1 MEETQCDLE
10 LAVAWCV
17 NAKSSL
23 SNIHGFSPYQLA
35 INTYPK
41 LPFMMSNSVVA
52 LTATSSSKVIPNN
65 LKAIHKAREG
75 FIASENS
82 EKIKRASAH
91 NIRTSG
97 DIKYITGD
105 HVYFKSA
112 DSREWHGPVTVLG

>member
-1 MEETQCDLE
+1 
-10 LAVAWCV
+10 
-17 NAKSSL
+17 
-23 SNIHGFSPYQLA
+23 
-35 INTYPK
+35 
-41 LPFMMSNSVVA
+41 MMSNSVVA

-65 LKAIHKAREG
+65 LKAIHKAREA